1 MTDQNDRADPTRS
14 STDDDTGTATTGLG
28 NARPGAGG
36 DWTPGASTSTDPDS
50 THGDRASMATGG
62 SMDDGSMGTTDGS
75 TSGVGD
81 ASTGGRSAQGQGDW
95 GNRSGSGSGGL
106 GESDQDL
113 GDTTTDR

>member
-1 MTDQNDRADPTRS
+1 
-14 STDDDTGTATTGLG
+14 
-28 NARPGAGG
+28 
-36 DWTPGASTSTDPDS
+36 
-50 THGDRASMATGG
+50 MATGG
-62 SMDDGSMGTTDGS
+62 SMGDGSMGTTDGS

-81 ASTGGRSAQGQGDW
+81 ASTGGRSGQGQGDW